1 MKSMRLA
8 ALLLAARAA
17 SVAGQILPAAAAFG
31 ADLVA
36 YYAFDEGSGFDLLG
50 SLRRHPHRPDGQ
62 LLVVRINICSTD
74 RYWFLLNML
83 PYLY

>member
-31 ADLVA
+31 ANETTYCKA
-36 YYAFDEGSGFDLLG
+36 RE
-50 SLRRHPHRPDGQ
+50 
-62 LLVVRINICSTD
+62 
-74 RYWFLLNML
+74 
-83 PYLY
+83 

>member
-31 ADLVA
+31 DDLVA
-36 YYAFDEGSGFDLLG
+36 YYAFNEGSGFDLKEAVSGRL
-50 SLRRHPHRPDGQ
+50 DGKGFT
-62 LLVVRINICSTD
+62 LDI
-74 RYWFLLNML
+74 
-83 PYLY
+83 